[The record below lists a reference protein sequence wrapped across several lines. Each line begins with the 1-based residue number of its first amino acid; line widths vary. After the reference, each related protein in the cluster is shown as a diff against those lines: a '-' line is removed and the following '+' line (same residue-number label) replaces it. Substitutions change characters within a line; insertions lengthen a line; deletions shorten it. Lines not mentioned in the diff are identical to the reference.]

1 VDEFGEDFVMNKVFV
16 IIPAHN
22 EEELIESVLHNFT
35 TTNYHVVV
43 VDDGSTDN
51 TAEKVIQSG
60 AILIRHPINLGQ
72 GAALQTGIDY
82 AIKHG
87 ASHIV
92 TFDADGQHDFHD
104 ISTMLDILDRENLDI
119 VLGSRFLGT
128 TKNMPL
134 SRHILLKLAC
144 WFTRMSSGLPVT
156 DAHNGLRV
164 FKTSVARQLRLY
176 QPRMAHAT
184 EIIYKI
190 RSSHLKFR
198 EVPVTTY
205 YTEYS
210 KKKGQRSLSGVI
222 QIISDL
228 LFGGIS

>member
-1 VDEFGEDFVMNKVFV
+1 MKTVFV
-16 IIPAHN
+16 IIAAFN
-22 EEELIESVLHNFT
+22 EEKVIASVLHDFSQT
-35 TTNYHVVV
+35 EYHVVV

-87 ASHIV
+87 ATHIV

-104 ISTMLDILDRENLDI
+104 IATMLNTLDRDNLDI

-144 WFTRMSSGLPVT
+144 WFTRLSSGLPVT
-156 DAHNGLRV
+156 DAHNGLRI
-164 FKTSVARQLRLY
+164 FKTSVAKQLRLY

-190 RSSHLKFR
+190 RSSRLNFR
-198 EVPVTTY
+198 EVPVTTR

-210 KKKGQRSLSGVI
+210 KRKGQRSLSGVI